1 MIQLIQS
8 GLVKQL
14 VQGHNDME
22 IILGDAYNFATTSN
36 GFNRQCGIDKISDT
50 KFIFSWGYR
59 GTKGQH
65 KVCVCVG
72 NLVDGVIE
80 YGAIN
85 YITGIYY
92 IYGCHIKYLG
102 NNTCLLIY
110 EEWNG
115 ASNVY
120 YKGNLLT
127 IDGSDNI
134 SFGTSVTFNN
144 TTTGFSIK
152 KIELLSS
159 TLCAICYSS
168 MDQSYVRILKIDNS
182 PMSFITGT
190 LNSTYFPTILKLNS
204 TQVVC
209 AWDHPSYTNVQIMN
223 VVNDVVSYSNTLTLQ
238 SGYFAGNPT
247 IARISDTQFI
257 VWYNKTGGA
266 KAKICT
272 ISENV
277 ITAGD
282 EISVNLFKYGDT
294 LSIDDSNFLL
304 KSPTSNYLY
313 AGKIGTSLVLESET
327 LISSSMESYK
337 DSIFLDSQTF
347 VVLYGSDN
355 VGYIKLGKIESPN
368 TSNFFLFFD

>member
-14 VQGHNDME
+14 VQEHNMK

-50 KFIFSWGYR
+50 KFIFCWGYR
-59 GTKGQH
+59 SGAAGQQ
-65 KVCVCVG
+65 KVYVCVG

-85 YITGIYY
+85 YITGYY

-115 ASNVY
+115 ASNFY

-134 SFGTSVTFNN
+134 SFGTSVTFNDIS
-144 TTTGFSIK
+144 TGFYIK

-159 TLCAICYSS
+159 TLCAVFYGSS
-168 MDQSYVRILKIDNS
+168 DQSYVRILKIDNS

-190 LNSTYFPTILKLNS
+190 LNSTYYPTILKLNS

-238 SGYFAGNPT
+238 SGYFSGKPT

-282 EISVNLFKYGDT
+282 EISVNLFKYGNT

-313 AGKIGTSLVLESET
+313 MGKIGTSLVLESET
-327 LISSSMESYK
+327 LISSSMEGYE

-355 VGYIKLGKIESPN
+355 VGYIKLGKIELPN

>member
-1 MIQLIQS
+1 M
-8 GLVKQL
+8 KQL

-50 KFIFSWGYR
+50 KFIFCWGYR
-59 GTKGQH
+59 GRAGQH

-85 YITGIYY
+85 YITGLYY
-92 IYGCHIKYLG
+92 IYGCRIKYLG

-115 ASNVY
+115 GSNVY
-120 YKGNLLT
+120 FKGNLLT

-134 SFGTSVTFNN
+134 SFGTSVAFATG
-144 TTTGFSIK
+144 TTSFSIQ

-159 TLCAICYSS
+159 TLCAISYNVD
-168 MDQSYVRILKIDNS
+168 MDKGYVRILKIDNS
-182 PMSFITGT
+182 PMSFITGSIY
-190 LNSTYFPTILKLNS
+190 NQYSQTILKLNS
-204 TQVVC
+204 TQVIC
-209 AWDHPSYTNVQIMN
+209 AWDYISGTKVQIMN

-238 SGYFAGNPT
+238 SGYFTGNPT

-257 VWYNKTGGA
+257 VWYRTTGGA

-313 AGKIGTSLVLESET
+313 TGKIGTSLVLESET
-327 LISSSMESYK
+327 LISSSMESYE

-368 TSNFFLFFD
+368 TSNFFLFFN